1 MQKEVHKVEKTK
13 KYSELFIETCTTV
26 GSTNKNKDACLGGEL
41 LPPAGPTLFPS
52 HQKITS
58 IMLFDQSSSVITQP
72 KACYLELFLWM
83 KNIQRAKAPDIY
95 GTNTEQSAASIS
107 TQWHHIRIEVVAILH
122 SLLDP
127 IFSYLRMEERLSVHA
142 ITFNIMH
149 IYTHTHILPN
159 RHF

>member
-1 MQKEVHKVEKTK
+1 MGLQ
-13 KYSELFIETCTTV
+13 
-26 GSTNKNKDACLGGEL
+26 N
-41 LPPAGPTLFPS
+41 
-52 HQKITS
+52 
-58 IMLFDQSSSVITQP
+58 
-72 KACYLELFLWM
+72 
-83 KNIQRAKAPDIY
+83 
-95 GTNTEQSAASIS
+95 SAASIGHALAS
-107 TQWHHIRIEVVAILH
+107 HLRIEVVALLQ

>member
-95 GTNTEQSAASIS
+95 GTNTEQCSKHAVAS
-107 TQWHHIRIEVVAILH
+107 HLRIEVVALLQ